1 MQDHNKSDH
10 TIHAALPLVKFEV
23 QNSPSVPI
31 EVISMARNDL
41 KYSEIMDQDLCQ
53 F

>member
-23 QNSPSVPI
+23 QKSPSVPI

-41 KYSEIMDQDLCQ
+41 KYSKIMDQDL
-53 F
+53 FT